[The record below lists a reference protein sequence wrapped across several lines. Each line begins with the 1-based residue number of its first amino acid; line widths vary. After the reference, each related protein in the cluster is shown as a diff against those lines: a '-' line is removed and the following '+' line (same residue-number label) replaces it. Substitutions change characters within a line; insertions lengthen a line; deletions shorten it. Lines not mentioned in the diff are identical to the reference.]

1 MVNSCFEDSERKKT
15 DQKLCLLEKTA
26 QFLVVE
32 LMLKKQNVWFLSSTV
47 SDDSSYKKSLLSDFN
62 ALLEGEK
69 KS

>member
-1 MVNSCFEDSERKKT
+1 
-15 DQKLCLLEKTA
+15 LEKTA